1 MNKMNWSLRFFMAF
15 ILWICPACLYAEEIP
30 LRVEE
35 AVAIALRDNRDVLI
49 KADDVKKTR
58 LKLQEAEAGLFP
70 ALTLTGS
77 LTDTMKFYAK
87 DISQTSTQASVKQ
100 YIYKGGK
107 TINTIRYNGYNL
119 EVVQSLLDKAKLELA
134 LAVKQAFYTLLL
146 SERLT
151 ELNRKIMEN
160 TKAHLELVKERYKK
174 GEASESE
181 VLGMQASLSNVQ
193 KAYEESLNQQE
204 SAGNLLSTLLFLEKN
219 TKVKPQGVFTYASE
233 EIAFDAAFLKAMKTR
248 PEIKQYEAQEERDK
262 KSIEIA
268 KADTRPSVYAS
279 WDYYSRSHLAT
290 GTAKNWN
297 DYQVVGLTFS
307 WPLFDGWAAKAKV
320 EQSIV
325 DLTQTR
331 LNKQKTAADVAL
343 ELKDAYLSLK
353 NAIALLRSVEDDIRV
368 FQDHLSKINEQ
379 YSKGIASTLH
389 VDDASLQYAIALFN
403 KDQGVYEYMIA
414 KAAFDKATGGL

>member
-1 MNKMNWSLRFFMAF
+1 
-15 ILWICPACLYAEEIP
+15 
-30 LRVEE
+30 
-35 AVAIALRDNRDVLI
+35 VAIALRDNRDVLI
-49 KADDVKKTR
+49 KAADVKKAR

-70 ALTLTGS
+70 TLTLTGS
-77 LTDTMKFYAK
+77 LTDTIGFYSK
-87 DISQTSTQASVKQ
+87 DISQASAQASVKQ

-119 EVVQSLLDKAKLELA
+119 EVTKSLLDKAKLELA
-134 LAVKQAFYTLLL
+134 LTVKQAFYTLLL
-146 SERLT
+146 SAQLT
-151 ELNRKIMEN
+151 ELNRKIVEN
-160 TKAHLELVKERYKK
+160 TSAHLELVKERYKK

-193 KAYEESLNQQE
+193 KAYEESLNQEE
-204 SAGNLLSTLLFLEKN
+204 SAENLLATILFLEKN
-219 TKVKPQGVFTYASE
+219 AKVKPEGSFTYARE
-233 EIAFDAAFLKAMKTR
+233 DLAFDTAFLKAMKTR

-268 KADTRPSVYAS
+268 KADNRPSVYAS
-279 WDYYSRSHLAT
+279 WDYYSRSHQAT

-307 WPLFDGWAAKAKV
+307 WPLFDGWAAKARV

-331 LNKQKTAADVAL
+331 LNKQKTVADLAL

-353 NAIALLRSVEDDIRV
+353 NAIALLQSSEDDIRV
-368 FQDHLSKINEQ
+368 FQDNLSKIKEQ
-379 YSKGIASTLH
+379 YAKGIASTLH
-389 VDDASLQYAIALFN
+389 VDDAAVQYTIALFN